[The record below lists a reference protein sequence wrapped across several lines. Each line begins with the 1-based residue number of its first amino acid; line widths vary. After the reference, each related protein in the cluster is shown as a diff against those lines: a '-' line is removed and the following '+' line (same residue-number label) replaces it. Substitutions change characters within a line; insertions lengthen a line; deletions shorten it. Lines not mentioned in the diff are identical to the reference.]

1 MLRCTPAVQ
10 ELLAPGRPT
19 AVTTPKA
26 LAGLLVPQ
34 PDKHTDCGGGCGGA
48 KPPGLSP
55 AALVAIGA
63 LAGAVIIL
71 LVKG

>member
-1 MLRCTPAVQ
+1 MLRCTPAVK
-10 ELLAPGRPT
+10 ELVAPGRFT
-19 AVTTPKA
+19 EPKA
-26 LAGLLVPQ
+26 LAALP
-34 PDKHTDCGGGCGGA
+34 PAAEKKHADCGGGCGGA

-63 LAGAVIIL
+63 LAGAVVIL